1 MERQSQ
7 RQRHSRHTE
16 IESGFV
22 PFLILIDKKIQRMY
36 HSGPL
41 GLLNHSRKEKAQR
54 CIIMAY

>member
-36 HSGPL
+36 HSGHWVSQTNL
-41 GLLNHSRKEKAQR
+41 ERRKHR
-54 CIIMAY
+54 GT